1 MIRRIACIWAVPLGL
16 ALTLSS
22 CRSPATGPAPAPE
35 ASAPSPP
42 APETEAGPPAPA
54 FAAETV
60 EGKKLALA
68 DYRGKSAVLLNFYS
82 NT

>member
-1 MIRRIACIWAVPLGL
+1 
-16 ALTLSS
+16 
-22 CRSPATGPAPAPE
+22 
-35 ASAPSPP
+35 
-42 APETEAGPPAPA
+42 
-54 FAAETV
+54 V